1 MATQSP
7 SAILRKL
14 KKSKNTDKDGPSQK
28 TRDDKE
34 GDDKEGDDK
43 HDEKAPAKGGK
54 RNALIDFIAKN
65 KSHSA

>member
-14 KKSKNTDKDGPSQK
+14 KKPHDTDKDDPRQK
-28 TRDDKE
+28 TTTDKQ
-34 GDDKEGDDK
+34 GDDKN
-43 HDEKAPAKGGK
+43 DEKMPVKGGK

-65 KSHSA
+65 KKHAA

>member
-34 GDDKEGDDK
+34 GDDK

>member
-14 KKSKNTDKDGPSQK
+14 KKPHDTDKDDPSQK
-28 TRDDKE
+28 TRTDKD
-34 GDDKEGDDK
+34 GDDKN
-43 HDEKAPAKGGK
+43 DEKMPLKGGK

-65 KSHSA
+65 KKNAA